1 MSIKRR
7 EFLQGA
13 AAAGAAGAAPGR
25 AQNPLSSAAT
35 DYHPTTP
42 NYRIVTSY
50 KPEGKLGMPGL
61 YPGKV
66 VEMASESCIDERTDR
81 VDRNVLRRMVSRGM
95 SELTGA
101 PDATA
106 AWRVFFQPGDR
117 VAIKVN
123 ASGAPQCVSS
133 PELVLEV
140 IAGLSSAGIKP
151 DDIWL
156 YERYAG
162 QMDLVGY
169 EAWVPDGVHVWTGER
184 RRGELAGYDRDVY
197 VEVDFQ
203 GEEDRRSYL
212 WEVVSKHVDKIVNI
226 PNVKDHASAGATGCL
241 KNVAYGSFNNVARSH
256 EIRSHITHTRT
267 FIGTLCTVEPL
278 RSRTVLHILDGL
290 RGVWHGG
297 PAAFTPE
304 FFWYPKYLQFG
315 TDPVA
320 TDRLLV
326 DTVENKRRQM
336 GAVSLY
342 DRNPKSLGG
351 TRADRKVL
359 IRYREPGHV
368 DYAAGLRLGIADRE
382 KIQLRRL
389 RV

>member
-1 MSIKRR
+1 VSIKRR
-7 EFLQGA
+7 EFLRNA
-13 AAAGAAGAAPGR
+13 ALAAGTAAP
-25 AQNPLSSAAT
+25 AKPQNPAASAST

-42 NYRIVTSY
+42 AYRIVTSY

-61 YPGKV
+61 YRGKV
-66 VEMASESCIDERTDR
+66 VQAGAESAIDEHTDR
-81 VDRNVLRRMVSRGM
+81 IDRDVLRQMVVRGM
-95 SELTGA
+95 CELTGA

-106 AWRVFFQPGDR
+106 AWKVFFDPGDR
-117 VAIKVN
+117 VAIKIN

-140 IAGLSSAGIKP
+140 IAGLTSAGVKA

-169 EAWVPDGVHVWTGER
+169 DAWVPDGVHVWAGER

-212 WEVVSKHVDKIVNI
+212 WEVVSKHVNKIVNI

-256 EIRSHITHTRT
+256 EVHSHITHTRT

-297 PAAFTPE
+297 PAAFTPA
-304 FFWYPKYLQFG
+304 FFWYPKFLQFG

-320 TDRLLV
+320 IDRLLV
-326 DTVENKRRQM
+326 DTIENKRREM

-342 DRNPKSLGG
+342 DRNPRSLGN
-351 TRADRKVL
+351 TRADRNVL

-368 DYAAGLRLGIADRE
+368 DFAAGLGLGVVERE
-382 KIQLRRL
+382 KIQVRRL

>member
-1 MSIKRR
+1 MRRR
-7 EFLQGA
+7 EFLRKSA
-13 AAAGAAGAAPGR
+13 VAGAVTAVPASPQKPG
-25 AQNPLSSAAT
+25 SST
-35 DYHPTTP
+35 EYHPVTP
-42 NYRIVTSY
+42 SYRIVSSY

-61 YPGKV
+61 YPGRV
-66 VEMASESCIDERTDR
+66 AEVGSEASISEQTDR
-81 VDRNVLRRMVSRGM
+81 IDRDILGKMVARGM
-95 SELTGA
+95 TELTGA
-101 PDATA
+101 PDSTA
-106 AWRVFFQPGDR
+106 AWKVFFEPGDR

-140 IAGLSSAGIKP
+140 IAGLRSAGVKP
-151 DDIWL
+151 RDIWL
-156 YERYAG
+156 YERYAQ

-169 EAWVPDGVHVWTGER
+169 EVWVPDGVRVWPGER

-212 WEVVSKHVDKIVNI
+212 CEVVSKRVNKIVDI

-256 EIRSHITHTRT
+256 ELKSHITHTRT
-267 FIGTLCTVEPL
+267 FIGTLCGVEPL
-278 RSRTVLHILDGL
+278 RSRTVLHIVDGL

-304 FFWYPKYLQFG
+304 FFWYPKFLHFG

-320 TDRLLV
+320 IDRLLV
-326 DTVENKRRQM
+326 DTVEKKRREM

-342 DRNPKSLGG
+342 NRDPQYLGG
-351 TRADRKVL
+351 TRADRKIML
-359 IRYREPGHV
+359 RYREPAHV
-368 DYAAGLRLGIADRE
+368 DYAAGLGLGIADRE
-382 KIQLRRL
+382 RIRLRR
-389 RV
+389 VHV

>member
-1 MSIKRR
+1 MRRR
-7 EFLQGA
+7 EFLRTSA
-13 AAAGAAGAAPGR
+13 VAGAATVAPASPQKPGDG
-25 AQNPLSSAAT
+25 T
-35 DYHPTTP
+35 DYHPVTP
-42 NYRIVTSY
+42 TYRIVSGY

-61 YPGKV
+61 YPGRV
-66 VEMASESCIDERTDR
+66 AEVESEASISEQTDR
-81 VDRNVLRRMVSRGM
+81 IDREVLSKMVARGM
-95 SELTGA
+95 KELTGA
-101 PDATA
+101 PDLTA
-106 AWRVFFQPGDR
+106 AWKVFFEPGDR

-140 IAGLSSAGIKP
+140 IAGLQSAGVKP
-151 DDIWL
+151 RDIWL
-156 YERYAG
+156 YERYAQ

-169 EAWVPDGVHVWTGER
+169 EAWVPDGVHVWPGER

-212 WEVVSKHVDKIVNI
+212 CEVVSKRVNKIVNI

-241 KNVAYGSFNNVARSH
+241 KNIAYGSFNNVARSH
-256 EIRSHITHTRT
+256 ELKSHITHTRT
-267 FIGTLCTVEPL
+267 FIGTLCGVEPL

-304 FFWYPKYLQFG
+304 FFWYPKFLQFG
-315 TDPVA
+315 TDPTA
-320 TDRLLV
+320 IDRLLV
-326 DTVENKRRQM
+326 DTIEKKRQEM

-342 DRNPKSLGG
+342 NRDPKYLGG
-351 TRADRKVL
+351 TRADRKIM
-359 IRYREPGHV
+359 IRYREPSHV
-368 DYAAGLRLGIADRE
+368 DYAASLGLGIADKER
-382 KIQLRRL
+382 IRIRR
-389 RV
+389 VHV